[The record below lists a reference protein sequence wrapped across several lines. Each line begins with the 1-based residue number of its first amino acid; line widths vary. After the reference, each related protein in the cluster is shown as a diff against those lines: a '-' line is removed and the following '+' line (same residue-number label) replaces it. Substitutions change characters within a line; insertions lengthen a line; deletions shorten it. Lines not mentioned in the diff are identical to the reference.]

1 MRLLNQALKSDR
13 FMRAMT
19 GVRIKE
25 FQQLVEETNNDWL
38 GLKQARTRSTEDLKR
53 RRGGGRKEV
62 FQTCE
67 EQLFL
72 VLFWMRSYPT
82 LLMLE
87 ILFGSDEVTN
97 WRIVHRMTPLL
108 SVSRLSVSQPGRKRI
123 RSMEELKE
131 AFPDIHEA
139 IEEMLV
145 DGTEQRIQRPQDK
158 RRNKKYRSGK
168 KKAHTVKTQV
178 IVDAKSKRILHV
190 SRSVEGK
197 RHDFRLFKETVCP
210 TATDSGITLL
220 ADSGYQGLTDQFPNL
235 SSARVAKKRFRGAP
249 PLTKQE
255 RKENRLLSRIRI
267 FVEHA
272 IGRCK
277 QYKILDHVFRHDLQR
292 YNQIFRAVA
301 SITNLKLEM
310 RTQAT

>member
-1 MRLLNQALKSDR
+1 MRLLDQALKSDR
-13 FMRAMT
+13 FMNAMT
-19 GVRIKE
+19 GLRIKE
-25 FQQLVEETNNDWL
+25 FQRLVEETIDDWSL
-38 GLKQARTRSTEDLKR
+38 LKRARTLPQEDLKR
-53 RRGGGRKEV
+53 RRGGGRKDA

-87 ILFGSDEVTN
+87 MLFERDEVTH
-97 WRIVHRMTPLL
+97 WRIIHQVTPLL
-108 SVSRLSVSQPGRKRI
+108 SKHHLSVSQPGRKRI
-123 RSMEELKE
+123 RNMEELKE
-131 AFPDIHEA
+131 AFPDIHAA

-145 DGTEQRIQRPQDK
+145 DGTEQKIQRPKDK
-158 RRNKKYRSGK
+158 RQNKKYRSGK

-178 IVDAKSKRILHV
+178 IVDARSKRILHV
-190 SRSVEGK
+190 SKTVEGK
-197 RHDFRLFKETVCP
+197 KHDFRLFKETVCP
-210 TATDSGITLL
+210 TARNNRVILL

-235 SSARVAKKRFRGAP
+235 QGARIAKKRFRGSP
-249 PLTKQE
+249 PLTKVE
-255 RKENRLLSRIRI
+255 RRANRLLSKIRI

-277 QYKILDHVFRHDLQR
+277 QYKVLDHVFRHDLSC
-292 YNQIFRAVA
+292 YNPIFRAIA

-310 RTQAT
+310 RAQAT

>member
-1 MRLLNQALKSDR
+1 MRLLDQALKSDR
-13 FMRAMT
+13 FMAAMT
-19 GVRIKE
+19 GLKIKE
-25 FQQLVEETNNDWL
+25 FQQLVEETRKDWL
-38 GLKQARTRSTEDLKR
+38 GLKHRRTLAMQDLKR
-53 RRGGGRKEV
+53 RRGGGRKES
-62 FQTCE
+62 FPTCE

-72 VLFWMRSYPT
+72 VLFWMKSYPT

-87 ILFGSDEVTN
+87 MLFGSDEVTH
-97 WRIVHRMTPLL
+97 WRIIERVTPIL
-108 SVSRLSVSQPGRKRI
+108 SRRRISVVQPGRKRI
-123 RSMEELKE
+123 RSMKELQE
-131 AFPDIHEA
+131 AFPDIHEV

-158 RRNKKYRSGK
+158 RKNKKYRSGK

-210 TATDSGITLL
+210 TATDGGVRLL

-235 SSARVAKKRFRGAP
+235 SSARVTKKRFRGAP
-249 PLTKQE
+249 PLTRQE
-255 RKENRLLSRIRI
+255 RQENRLLSKIRI

-277 QYKILDHVFRHDLQR
+277 QYKILDHVFRHDLHR
-292 YNQIFRAVA
+292 YNPIFRAIA

-310 RTQAT
+310 RTQAA